1 MFRNFLMAI
10 VLVMI
15 TSFSYAQEHTAR
27 MSMHWN
33 DKHHCTIHAK
43 MFANEVFENSNG
55 RLKIELSEAKQY
67 WSDCPLIRR

>member
-1 MFRNFLMAI
+1 MAI

-43 MFANEVFENSNG
+43 MFANEVFHLNSFV
-55 RLKIELSEAKQY
+55 
-67 WSDCPLIRR
+67 RRRITT